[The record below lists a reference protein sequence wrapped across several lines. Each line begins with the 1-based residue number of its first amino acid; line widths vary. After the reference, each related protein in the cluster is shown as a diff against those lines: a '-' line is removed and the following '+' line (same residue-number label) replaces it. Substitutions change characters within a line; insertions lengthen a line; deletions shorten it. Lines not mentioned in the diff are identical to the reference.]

1 MRARV
6 YLFIPV
12 ACLLAAIA
20 LARTAA
26 SETTPAVPAGAGSP
40 APASTAID
48 SVLETLEVERD
59 ETKGPEH
66 PSLRFLKDNRVFVR
80 SQLDR
85 LKLRVTRERS
95 GDAILIDE
103 RFLHL
108 AEMSAA
114 IAAARDTIGAEQALA
129 AQRSLFASIT
139 ELGTLEASLDL
150 MDSLLVDQ
158 RRRLLWL
165 EQDFLGHQETALVI
179 VVRGVPREHVPASIV
194 IAEGPDIT
202 RVALTP
208 AQCASLAQGGIAQ
221 VYHEFVEPRAH
232 TIHVSLEGPAWG
244 ASAPSPV
251 AVAAARDRLTF
262 LELDLSRLEPGP
274 TGQGPITQVWYR

>member
-6 YLFIPV
+6 CLMIPV
-12 ACLLAAIA
+12 ACLLAATA
-20 LARTAA
+20 WVRAAA

-40 APASTAID
+40 APASTAVD

-59 ETKGPEH
+59 ETKGPKH

-85 LKLRVTRERS
+85 LKLRVTRERT
-95 GDAILIDE
+95 GEAALIDE
-103 RFLHL
+103 RFLRL

-129 AQRSLFASIT
+129 AQRSLFASVT
-139 ELGTLEASLDL
+139 ELGKLEASLDL

-165 EQDFLGHQETALVI
+165 EQDFLGRQESALVI
-179 VVRGVPREHVPASIV
+179 VVKGVPSGHVPASIV
-194 IAEGPDIT
+194 ITDGQDIA
-202 RVALTP
+202 RVALSS

-221 VYHEFVEPRAH
+221 VYHEFVEPRVH
-232 TIHVSLEGPAWG
+232 EIQVSLEGDAWT
-244 ASAPSPV
+244 ASAPSSV
-251 AVAAARDRLTF
+251 VVDAARDRLTF
-262 LELDLSRLEPGP
+262 LELDLSRLAPEQA
-274 TGQGPITQVWYR
+274 GQGLITRVWYR